1 MFVPIFRDGGRRRE
15 PDDHVETLDVEALR
29 ARIGECAPRAAGRPS
44 EGLMERID
52 GPRPSQPRSWRDA
65 AGIVR

>member
-15 PDDHVETLDVEALR
+15 PDDEVETLDIEALR
-29 ARIGECAPRAAGRPS
+29 ARIGERAPRAPGRPP
-44 EGLMERID
+44 EERLERID

-65 AGIVR
+65 AGI